1 MLTVKQEKFVQ
12 NILNGMTQR
21 QAYKDAYNAENMK
34 DETIDSEACILFKDQ
49 KVAERYQELLKEME
63 KAAVMS
69 ALEKRKLLKE
79 MILNDKNSMGDRLK
93 ALDIDN
99 KMSGEYIENLKVESD
114 NTLDV
119 TVKVVK

>member
-21 QAYKDAYNAENMK
+21 QAYKDAYNAEKMK
-34 DETIDSEACILFKDQ
+34 DETIDSEACILFKDR

-63 KAAVMS
+63 KVAVMS
-69 ALEKRKLLKE
+69 ALEKRKLLKD
-79 MILNDKNSMGDRLK
+79 MILNEKNSMGDRLK

>member
-34 DETIDSEACILFKDQ
+34 DETIDSEACILFKDR

-63 KAAVMS
+63 KVAVMS
-69 ALEKRKLLKE
+69 ALEKRKLLKD
-79 MILNDKNSMGDRLK
+79 MILNEKNSMGDRLK

>member
-34 DETIDSEACILFKDQ
+34 DETIDSQACILFKDR

-63 KAAVMS
+63 KVAVMS
-69 ALEKRKLLKE
+69 ALEKRKLLKD
-79 MILNDKNSMGDRLK
+79 MILNEKNSMGDRLK

>member
-34 DETIDSEACILFKDQ
+34 DETIDSEACILFKDR

-63 KAAVMS
+63 KVAVMS
-69 ALEKRKLLKE
+69 ALEKRKLLKD
-79 MILNDKNSMGDRLK
+79 MILNEKNSMGDRLK

-114 NTLDV
+114 NKLDV
-119 TVKVVK
+119 TIKVVE

>member
-1 MLTVKQEKFVQ
+1 MLTVKQEKFIQ

-21 QAYKDAYNAENMK
+21 QAYKDAYDVKNMK
-34 DETIDSEACILFKDQ
+34 DESIDVEACKLFNDAKIAQ
-49 KVAERYQELLKEME
+49 RYQELLKEME
-63 KAAVMS
+63 KTAVMS